1 MAQTSGPSKDG
12 AEEGGDVPAAGPEK
26 AAAAAGA
33 DAEAS
38 AFEEWRVAD
47 EEWQRR
53 AAAGEDPGP
62 RTPPPLPPPPDP
74 QAAGNTDAGA
84 APQSKASKW
93 WSRGEDAAMCAS
105 CGCAFSD
112 LCDTNLRVLLL
123 VLVSSASAAGSTT
136 VEVPTEFRDDSRFH
150 WATRGSL
157 SALRWYKRRISAH
170 TPNVCTQEVSCS
182 AYAAR
187 SVRELGA
194 VRATP
199 LVIRRLRLCAAAAR
213 TRRAE
218 VDRVAS
224 LSSTRPRVGA
234 VT

>member
-1 MAQTSGPSKDG
+1 MAETGGPSGDG
-12 AEEGGDVPAAGPEK
+12 ANGRGDLPATGAQRPAPAAG
-26 AAAAAGA
+26 G
-33 DAEAS
+33 DAETS
-38 AFEEWRVAD
+38 AFEAWQLAD
-47 EEWQRR
+47 AEWQRR

-74 QAAGNTDAGA
+74 ETVGGADTGA

-123 VLVSSASAAGSTT
+123 VFISSSGAARSKP
-136 VEVPTEFRDDSRFH
+136 VEVPNEFRDDSHLH
-150 WATRGSL
+150 WATRRGL

-187 SVRELGA
+187 TVRELGT

-199 LVIRRLRLCAAAAR
+199 LVLRRLRLCAATAR
-213 TRRAE
+213 RRQHPDRNAFTRFPNP
-218 VDRVAS
+218 S
-224 LSSTRPRVGA
+224 GY
-234 VT
+234 